1 MATVPA
7 VIDLAALLAPLPGG
21 NRAGVNLRYE
31 TISTS
36 DKRNPK
42 YWYDAIREAAVE
54 DLLAWAGPRY
64 SDWSAVSS
72 LCTDAL
78 TTRSKDLQIAAW
90 LTEARTCNSK
100 GDGFAGLRDGLK
112 LLGGLIGNF
121 WDDLY
126 PESDPEDPDGQF
138 TARANALD
146 ALVKSLAM
154 AVKKVPLSNGATG
167 LRYSFNQYE
176 SSKVFKVI
184 GQSED
189 HVAQVRERL
198 KQDNEIIVSQDPLR
212 TVPASEPKITDEDWA
227 RAHQT
232 TAYEHYW
239 ERLELLNECLAELK
253 ALDEAMD
260 EKFHHETPGMKELE
274 RSLEDVQRLARKLA
288 DDKRPA
294 KASAPE
300 EVAVANNAEQNAFV
314 PDTAAVQA
322 GPVITAGT
330 VRDRQE
336 ALQRLSEIA
345 NYFRR
350 AEPHSPVSFLVERA
364 VKWGNLPFDQ
374 LLVELIKDATE
385 LGRLRELL
393 GLKSEEVNSDAQ

>member
-7 VIDLAALLAPLPGG
+7 VIDLASLLAPLPG
-21 NRAGVNLRYE
+21 NNPAGVDLRYE
-31 TISTS
+31 TVSTG

-42 YWYDAIREAAVE
+42 YWYDAIREAASE
-54 DLLAWAGPRY
+54 DLFSWAGPRY
-64 SDWSAVSS
+64 SDWAAVNA
-72 LCTDAL
+72 LCTKAL
-78 TTRSKDLQIAAW
+78 TTLSKDLQIAAW
-90 LTEARTCNSK
+90 LAEACTRDSRA
-100 GDGFAGLRDGLK
+100 DGFAGLRDGLK
-112 LLGGLIGNF
+112 LLRGLLESY
-121 WDDLY
+121 WDTLY
-126 PESDPEDPDGQF
+126 PASDPEDADGQF

-146 ALVKSLAM
+146 ALVQSLAL
-154 AVKKVPLSNGATG
+154 AVKRIPLTKGATG
-167 LRYSFNQYE
+167 HCYSFNQYE
-176 SSKVFKVI
+176 SSKEFKVS
-184 GQSED
+184 GLSDDRLAE
-189 HVAQVRERL
+189 VREKL
-198 KQDNEIIVSQDPLR
+198 KQDNEIIVSQEPLR

-253 ALDEAMD
+253 ALDDAMD

-288 DDKRPA
+288 EDKRPTNA
-294 KASAPE
+294 GAPK
-300 EVAVANNAEQNAFV
+300 EVAVANNAEQKVFV
-314 PDTAAVQA
+314 ADTVAVPA
-322 GPVITAGT
+322 GLAIPSGT

-336 ALQRLSEIA
+336 ALQSLSEIA

-393 GLKSEEVNSDAQ
+393 GLKSEEENSSAQ